1 MANHL
6 DPKLETCPLV
16 TVLIGSYNQSR
27 FVEECLDSVKQ
38 QTYPNLQVIIFD
50 DCSKDNSVAV
60 IDSWLKR
67 HRLDWQ
73 FIPHTRNIGICASL
87 NEVLRLASGKY
98 ISMVAADDVWLPDKT
113 SRQVEMMEQMPSD
126 VGVLY
131 SDAFQVNENGETLP
145 QMFIE
150 AYRKFV
156 VPPEGFLFDVLWEG
170 NFIPAMT
177 TLIRRDCF
185 TKVGRYDEDLCFE
198 DWDMWMRISR
208 KFRFVYENV
217 PEARYRVIS
226 SSAVRTRLEALDRS
240 VELFRIKYFCRG
252 WLNAEQAGNLALALD
267 EAVWRLYQAGS
278 HIPLRWKVTLL
289 KQDCS
294 AKTICLIVCSMCGLS
309 FTRFKQILGFGVAL
323 KGIIFR
329 QRREAPALED
339 DRE

>member
-1 MANHL
+1 MANDL
-6 DPKLETCPLV
+6 NSRSENYPLV
-16 TVLIGSYNQSR
+16 TAFVGCYNHSR
-27 FVEECLDSVKQ
+27 FVEECLDSVRQ
-38 QTYPNLQVIIFD
+38 QTYPKFQVIIFD
-50 DCSKDNSVAV
+50 DCSKDNSVSV
-60 IDSWLKR
+60 IENWLKE
-67 HRLDWQ
+67 HQLDWQ
-73 FIPHTRNIGICASL
+73 FIPHTRNVGICASF
-87 NEVLRLASGKY
+87 NEVLRLARGKY
-98 ISMVAADDVWLPDKT
+98 ISVVAADDVWLPDKT
-113 SRQVEMMEQMPSD
+113 SRQVEMMEQMPGD

-131 SDAFQVNENGETLP
+131 SDALQIDENGKTLP

-185 TKVGRYDEDLCFE
+185 TKVGMYDEDLCFE

-208 KFRFVYENV
+208 KFRFAYDKL
-217 PEARYRVIS
+217 PAARYRVVS
-226 SSAVRTRLEALDRS
+226 SSAVRTTSEAIDRS
-240 VELFRIKYFCRG
+240 VELFRIKYFCHG
-252 WLNAEQAGNLALALD
+252 WLNAQQTRNLALALD

-278 HIPLRWKVTLL
+278 HIPLRGKVTLL

-309 FTRFKQILGFGVAL
+309 FARFKQIVGFGVAL

-329 QRREAPALED
+329 QRREAPTLED